1 MRTVKH
7 DFSLTQLLFCGR
19 LERCQSREGANLEY
33 LKNVVLSFLES
44 SSPSSKRHMLN
55 AIGAVLKFS
64 EDELDRVRSHSSN
77 SWWYNAS

>member
-1 MRTVKH
+1 MIVLYLSVC
-7 DFSLTQLLFCGR
+7 FR

-33 LKNVVLSFLES
+33 LKNVVFSFLETN
-44 SSPSSKRHMLN
+44 SPSSKQHMLN

-64 EDELDRVRSHSSN
+64 EEELDRVRRHSSN